1 VSRASAQRPVRLYL
15 QTEDT
20 GPDRSYDRPV
30 SILPKS
36 PLRRDLLLA
45 TVFAGLAQL
54 ELLLVAERVDS
65 PGWYHLAELLILPAL
80 ALRRIAPLGA
90 CAFAA
95 VSLGLEPVLGPAPV
109 AAPFLS
115 LLLVLASVGWYGSL
129 RTGLLGVGVILAG
142 GLVHDFTTEQFL
154 VADLVV
160 NVVLIVVVWA
170 GAHLLRVSTDR
181 RVRSEVAAERA
192 AAEATRAERARIA
205 GDLHDSLAHA
215 LTLITL
221 QAGSA
226 RERKDPT
233 LADGA
238 LAAIEQTGRDAL
250 ADMQRFLA
258 LLGPGSPDAPGIQ
271 DLPGLVEQVRS
282 GGLEVELDTEAG
294 QVTPGI
300 STTVFRV
307 VQEALTNVV
316 RHSDARTARVV
327 VHRDGS
333 ELVAR
338 VSDDGRAV
346 PERTTGSGRGLA
358 GLTERVRVFD
368 GTVSS
373 GRTQHGWQVEARI
386 PLVEASA

>member
-30 SILPKS
+30 SILPTS

-45 TVFAGLAQL
+45 TALAALAQV
-54 ELLLVAERVDS
+54 ELFLTADQIDH
-65 PGWYHLAELLILPAL
+65 PGWHHLVELLILPAL
-80 ALRRIAPLGA
+80 ALRRIAPLA
-90 CAFAA
+90 ASAIAA
-95 VSLGLEPVLGPAPV
+95 VSLGLEPFIGPAPV
-109 AAPFLS
+109 ATPYLC
-115 LLLVLASVGWYGSL
+115 LLLLLASVGWYASL
-129 RTGLLGVGVILAG
+129 RTGLMGVGMILG
-142 GLVHDFTTEQFL
+142 CLLIYDFTREQI
-154 VADLVV
+154 VWADLVV
-160 NVVLIVVVWA
+160 NVVLIVVVWGA
-170 GAHLLRVSTDR
+170 GHLLRVSTDR

-192 AAEATRAERARIA
+192 AAEAIRAERARIA

-226 RERKDPT
+226 RERKDHT

-282 GGLEVELDTEAG
+282 GGIEVELDTEAG
-294 QVTPGI
+294 QVPPGI
-300 STTVFRV
+300 STTIFRV
-307 VQEALTNVV
+307 VQEALTNIV

-327 VHRDGS
+327 VHRDGA

-346 PERTTGSGRGLA
+346 PERTKGSGRGLA

-373 GRTQHGWQVEARI
+373 GRTERGWQVEARI

>member
-1 VSRASAQRPVRLYL
+1 MPLLPASP
-15 QTEDT
+15 
-20 GPDRSYDRPV
+20 
-30 SILPKS
+30 I
-36 PLRRDLLLA
+36 RRDLLLA
-45 TVFAGLAQL
+45 TVFAGLAQV
-54 ELLLVAERVDS
+54 ELFLVADQVDS

-90 CAFAA
+90 CACAA
-95 VSLGLEPVLGPAPV
+95 VSLGLEPLLGPAPV

-115 LLLVLASVGWYGSL
+115 LLLVLASVGWYASL
-129 RTGLLGVGVILAG
+129 RNGLLGVGLILAG

-181 RVRSEVAAERA
+181 RVRSELAAERA
-192 AAEATRAERARIA
+192 AAAAVEAERARIA

-226 RERKDPT
+226 RERT
-233 LADGA
+233 EEAVAADA
-238 LAAIEQTGRDAL
+238 LTSIERTGRDAL

-258 LLGPGSPDAPGIQ
+258 LLGPGSPDAPGIG
-271 DLPGLVEQVRS
+271 DLPGLVDSVRA
-282 GGLEVELDTEAG
+282 GGLKIELDTESG
-294 QVTPGI
+294 LVTPGV

-316 RHSDARTARVV
+316 RHSNARGARVA
-327 VHRDGS
+327 VHRDGGV
-333 ELVAR
+333 LVTR
-338 VSDDGRAV
+338 VSDDGEAV
-346 PERTTGSGRGLA
+346 DARTPGTGRGLA
-358 GLTERVRVFD
+358 GLADRVRAFD
-368 GTVSS
+368 GTVTS
-373 GRTQHGWQVEARI
+373 GRTADGWQVEARI
-386 PLVEASA
+386 PVPEGPA

>member
-1 VSRASAQRPVRLYL
+1 VPL
-15 QTEDT
+15 
-20 GPDRSYDRPV
+20 
-30 SILPKS
+30 LPTS

-45 TVFAGLAQL
+45 TVLAGLAQV
-54 ELLLVAERVDS
+54 ELVLTADRIDS
-65 PGWYHLAELLILPAL
+65 PGWHHLAELLILPAL
-80 ALRRIAPLGA
+80 ALRRIAPLA
-90 CAFAA
+90 ASAIAA
-95 VSLGLEPVLGPAPV
+95 VSLGLEPLLGPAPV
-109 AAPFLS
+109 ATPYLC
-115 LLLVLASVGWYGSL
+115 LLLLLASVGWYASL
-129 RTGLLGVGVILAG
+129 RTGLMGVGLILAG
-142 GLVHDFTTEQFL
+142 GLVYDFTRERI
-154 VADLVV
+154 VWADLVV

-170 GAHLLRVSTDR
+170 SGHLLRVSTDR
-181 RVRSEVAAERA
+181 RIRSELAAERA

-226 RERKDPT
+226 RERKDPV
-233 LADGA
+233 LADES
-238 LAAIEQTGRDAL
+238 LAAIERTGRDAL

-271 DLPGLVEQVRS
+271 DLPGLVETVRS
-282 GGLEVELDTEAG
+282 GGLEVELDTAAG

-316 RHSDARTARVV
+316 RHSDARSARVA
-327 VHRDGS
+327 VHRDGTV
-333 ELVAR
+333 LVAR

-373 GRTQHGWQVEARI
+373 GRTEQGWQVEARI
-386 PLVEASA
+386 PLAEASS

>member
-1 VSRASAQRPVRLYL
+1 M
-15 QTEDT
+15 
-20 GPDRSYDRPV
+20 
-30 SILPKS
+30 
-36 PLRRDLLLA
+36 
-45 TVFAGLAQL
+45 FAGLAQV
-54 ELLLVAERVDS
+54 ELFLVADRVDS

-90 CAFAA
+90 CAFSA
-95 VSLGLEPVLGPAPV
+95 VSLGLEPLLGPAPV

-129 RTGLLGVGVILAG
+129 RTGLLGVGMILAG

-154 VADLVV
+154 LADLVV

-181 RVRSEVAAERA
+181 RIRSELAAERA
-192 AAEATRAERARIA
+192 ATEATRAERARIA

-226 RERKDPT
+226 RERKDHA
-233 LADGA
+233 LADEA
-238 LAAIEQTGRDAL
+238 LAGIERTGRDAL

-282 GGLEVELDTEAG
+282 GGLEVELDTEPG
-294 QVTPGI
+294 PVTPGI

-316 RHSDARTARVV
+316 RHSDARYARVA
-327 VHRDGS
+327 VHRDGTV
-333 ELVAR
+333 LVAR

-346 PERTTGSGRGLA
+346 PERTAGSGRGLA

-368 GTVSS
+368 GSVSS
-373 GRTQHGWQVEARI
+373 GRTEHGWQVEARI
-386 PLVEASA
+386 PLVEASP

>member
-1 VSRASAQRPVRLYL
+1 MPL
-15 QTEDT
+15 
-20 GPDRSYDRPV
+20 
-30 SILPKS
+30 LPAS

-45 TVFAGLAQL
+45 TALAAVAQV
-54 ELLLVAERVDS
+54 ELLLVADRIDH
-65 PGWYHLAELLILPAL
+65 PGWHHLVELLILPAL
-80 ALRRIAPLGA
+80 ALRRMAPL
-90 CAFAA
+90 AA
-95 VSLGLEPVLGPAPV
+95 SAIAGVSLALEPVLGPAPV
-109 AAPFLS
+109 ATPYLC
-115 LLLVLASVGWYGSL
+115 LLLLLASVGWYASL
-129 RTGLLGVGVILAG
+129 RSGLIGVGLVLAG
-142 GLVHDFTTEQFL
+142 GLVYDFTREQI
-154 VADLVV
+154 VWADLVV
-160 NVVLIVVVWA
+160 NVVLIVVVWGA
-170 GAHLLRVSTDR
+170 GHLLRVSTER

-226 RERKDPT
+226 RERRDPT
-233 LADGA
+233 LADEA
-238 LAAIEQTGRDAL
+238 LAAVEQTGRDAL

-282 GGLEVELDTEAG
+282 GGLDVELDAEPG

-316 RHSDARTARVV
+316 RHSDARTARVA
-327 VHRDGS
+327 VHRDGA

-358 GLTERVRVFD
+358 GLTERVRIVN

-373 GRTQHGWQVEARI
+373 GRTEYGWQVEARI
-386 PLVEASA
+386 PLAEASA

>member
-1 VSRASAQRPVRLYL
+1 MPL
-15 QTEDT
+15 
-20 GPDRSYDRPV
+20 
-30 SILPKS
+30 LPAS

-45 TVFAGLAQL
+45 TVFAGLAQV
-54 ELLLVAERVDS
+54 ELFLVADRVDS

-95 VSLGLEPVLGPAPV
+95 LSLGLEPLLGPAPV

-129 RTGLLGVGVILAG
+129 RTGLVGVGMILAG

-154 VADLVV
+154 LADLVV

-192 AAEATRAERARIA
+192 AADAIRAERTRIA

-226 RERKDPT
+226 RERTDHA
-233 LADGA
+233 LAGEA
-238 LAAIEQTGRDAL
+238 LAAIERTGRDAL

-271 DLPGLVEQVRS
+271 DLPDLVQKVRS

-327 VHRDGS
+327 VHRDGT

-373 GRTQHGWQVEARI
+373 GRTERGWQVEARI
-386 PLVEASA
+386 PLVEATS

>member
-1 VSRASAQRPVRLYL
+1 M
-15 QTEDT
+15 
-20 GPDRSYDRPV
+20 
-30 SILPKS
+30 
-36 PLRRDLLLA
+36 
-45 TVFAGLAQL
+45 FAGLAQV
-54 ELLLVAERVDS
+54 ELFLVADRVDS

-95 VSLGLEPVLGPAPV
+95 VSLSLEPLLGPAPV

-129 RTGLLGVGVILAG
+129 RTGLLGVGMILAG

-154 VADLVV
+154 LADLVV

-170 GAHLLRVSTDR
+170 SGHLLRVSTDR
-181 RVRSEVAAERA
+181 RIRSELEAERA
-192 AAEATRAERARIA
+192 ATEATRAERARIA

-226 RERKDPT
+226 RERKDHT
-233 LADGA
+233 LADEA
-238 LAAIEQTGRDAL
+238 LAAIERTGRDAL
-250 ADMQRFLA
+250 VDMQRFLA

-282 GGLEVELDTEAG
+282 GGLEVELDTEPG
-294 QVTPGI
+294 HVTPGI

-316 RHSDARTARVV
+316 RHSDARNARVA
-327 VHRDGS
+327 VHRDGTV
-333 ELVAR
+333 LVAR
-338 VSDDGRAV
+338 ISDDGRTV

-373 GRTQHGWQVEARI
+373 GRTEHGWQVEARI
-386 PLVEASA
+386 PLVEASP